1 MLISKNWTEGYGL
14 EGRPRCERLVVSQR
28 QSMRATPSAI
38 PRGSPTPTAIR
49 SSSPLVRRSGSP
61 CGRRGKDELGRSG
74 SSIFG
79 SEPRCGDE
87 WRRPRLACTGPR
99 TRSTPT
105 RRLREPGGDRSIICR
120 GLPRGSADTRSD
132 RCAPGFGCCTG
143 RSRSV
148 GRVSARSDTAGT
160 PAPGVPIIHVNEYR
174 IDHPVRKLGT
184 RPAREPSPIHQP
196 VAPECRRKSGRR
208 IRSRFGRSGSSPR
221 PGRSP

>member
-1 MLISKNWTEGYGL
+1 
-14 EGRPRCERLVVSQR
+14 
-28 QSMRATPSAI
+28 MRATPSAI

-61 CGRRGKDELGRSG
+61 CDDEGPGVVGKRGRDRGPAG
-74 SSIFG
+74 S
-79 SEPRCGDE
+79 P
-87 WRRPRLACTGPR
+87 
-99 TRSTPT
+99 TRAVRASR

-196 VAPECRRKSGRR
+196 VASGCRRKSGRR